1 LAMSSSTIVS
11 TLPDAG
17 AVSVRTV
24 ERVLREGCPLLN
36 VESPPGAGKTALV
49 EALLVSAVGVAG
61 LRAAVIAP
69 HAEQT
74 YGLLRRV
81 VSHYGPL
88 PLALLQSAQREL
100 PPDLLDDQRI
110 PRPVSEPRRLPGVG
124 PLALVA
130 TADKLLFESAVPE
143 LGKFDLLI
151 CDEAYQLTYSKLAPL
166 LRLTK
171 QTVLVGD
178 PGQLPTLVTIPVHR
192 FETAPHRV
200 HWAAPR
206 ELKRCLP
213 DLPTERLPVTRR
225 LPQDTV
231 AFIQQPFYPNL
242 PFSSAVYGEDCRLQ
256 FAVRGNNSVIDRALD
271 LIAAGCSIVCLLLPG
286 ENAPA
291 GIVDYELSEVA
302 AEVIA
307 RFLARQPIWQGRMPL
322 DANHVGYA
330 DAHVASG
337 EQTAQ
342 MLRSR
347 GVPTD
352 KTQVLT
358 PEIWQGLERPFM
370 AVKHPLSGLNRLST
384 FDLEPG
390 RFCVMLTR
398 HQLGCVIVGRESIG
412 ERLAQHQHTCGERP
426 FGAENSEWAGW
437 QAHYVLWERL
447 REEARLIKLSN
458 TYY

>member
-1 LAMSSSTIVS
+1 MTNGSNLSAGRT
-11 TLPDAG
+11 DARD
-17 AVSVRTV
+17 VNTRII
-24 ERVLREGCPLLN
+24 ERVLREGCPLLS

-61 LRAAVIAP
+61 LRAAVITP

-74 YGLLRRV
+74 YDLLRRLA
-81 VSHYGPL
+81 SHYAPL

-100 PPDLLDDQRI
+100 PPDLSNEEVF
-110 PRPVSEPRRLPGVG
+110 PRPVSKPGDLPGAG

-130 TADKLLFESAVPE
+130 TADKLLFGSAEPE
-143 LGKFDLLI
+143 LGTFDLLI
-151 CDEAYQLTYSKLAPL
+151 CDEAYQLPYSRLAPL
-166 LRLTK
+166 LRLTR

-178 PGQLPTLVTIPVHR
+178 PGQLPTLVTVPVHR

-225 LPQDTV
+225 LPQDTADFV
-231 AFIQQPFYPNL
+231 QGPFYPSL
-242 PFSSAVYGEDCRLQ
+242 PFSSAIREEECRLQ
-256 FAVRGNNSVIDRALD
+256 FTVPGNSGVIDQALD
-271 LIAAGCSIVCLLLPG
+271 LIVAGDSIVCLLLPG
-286 ENAPA
+286 ENTRADV
-291 GIVDYELSEVA
+291 IDYELSELA

-307 RFLARQPIWQGRMPL
+307 RLIARRPVWRGRGPL
-322 DANHVGYA
+322 DPSHIGYA
-330 DAHVASG
+330 DPHVVSG
-337 EQTAQ
+337 EQTAR

-358 PEIWQGLERPFM
+358 PEIWQGLERPLM
-370 AVKHPLSGLNRLST
+370 VIKHPLSGLGRFST

-390 RFCVMLTR
+390 RFCVMLSR
-398 HQLGCVIVGRESIG
+398 HQLGCLIVGRESIG
-412 ERLAQHQHTCGERP
+412 ARLAEHQHACGERP
-426 FGAENSEWAGW
+426 FGAENLEWSGWLAHQALW
-437 QAHYVLWERL
+437 QALNEKG
-447 REEARLIKLSN
+447 RLIKVQ
-458 TYY
+458 